1 MLQGVDF
8 VRLKTAPRLQ
18 MSMPEGYGMDLC
30 CSIGGGGGGQS
41 LNQPLDCQL
50 TDWHLFC
57 PILSSMRKFSEPEP
71 APKVRK
77 PRAEEVFTRRPEEVF
92 LCRAEEV
99 FTRRREEVFTRRAE
113 EVFSAGGRKFSCAGQ
128 ADVVGPIG
136 TFRNSVPALTDRNV
150 PLTCEA

>member
-1 MLQGVDF
+1 MPMLASW
-8 VRLKTAPRLQ
+8 RLACDHCEKGALSAPRCGFCQVKNRPRLQ

-77 PRAEEVFTRRPEEVF
+77 PRAEEVFTRRRDEKF
-92 LCRAEEV
+92 SRAPR
-99 FTRRREEVFTRRAE
+99 TE
-113 EVFSAGGRKFSCAGQ
+113 EVFSAGQ

-136 TFRNSVPALTDRNV
+136 TFRNSVPDLTDRNV

>member
-1 MLQGVDF
+1 
-8 VRLKTAPRLQ
+8 
-18 MSMPEGYGMDLC
+18 MPEGYGMDLC
-30 CSIGGGGGGQS
+30 CSIGGGGGGGQS

-99 FTRRREEVFTRRAE
+99 FTRRRELPLAATLHVE
-113 EVFSAGGRKFSCAGQ
+113 EVAAR
-128 ADVVGPIG
+128 
-136 TFRNSVPALTDRNV
+136 R
-150 PLTCEA
+150 

>member
-1 MLQGVDF
+1 
-8 VRLKTAPRLQ
+8 
-18 MSMPEGYGMDLC
+18 MPEGYGMDLC

-99 FTRRREEVFTRRAE
+99 FTRRRELPLAATLHEEVAAGKVAE
-113 EVFSAGGRKFSCAGQ
+113 EGG
-128 ADVVGPIG
+128 
-136 TFRNSVPALTDRNV
+136 
-150 PLTCEA
+150 

>member
-1 MLQGVDF
+1 
-8 VRLKTAPRLQ
+8 

-77 PRAEEVFTRRPEEVF
+77 PRAEEVFTRRPEELF
-92 LCRAEEV
+92 LCRAPNTQHPTPSTQASGWAQHPTPSPLSGPNTQHPTPV
-99 FTRRREEVFTRRAE
+99 QGAYYIVYVMSTQARRAA
-113 EVFSAGGRKFSCAGQ
+113 SAGLGRLRGHRVSAACSG
-128 ADVVGPIG
+128 
-136 TFRNSVPALTDRNV
+136 
-150 PLTCEA
+150 C